1 MADKKFSIVFDAK
14 MEIGSIKTALD
25 EINKLT
31 SNASLNLPKGIS
43 SGLTKT
49 ISSIRSELL
58 KLEGLQG
65 AEPNA
70 KNASVITKSYE
81 SIFTKFQSL

>member
-1 MADKKFSIVFDAK
+1 MGTTNHTIVFNAK
-14 MEIGSIKTALD
+14 MEIGNIKTALD
-25 EINKLT
+25 EINKLA
-31 SNASLNLPKGIS
+31 SNASINLPKGIS
-43 SGLTKT
+43 SGLVKT
-49 ISSIRSELL
+49 ISGIRSELL

-70 KNASVITKSYE
+70 KNASAITKSYE